1 MLKNGKFD
9 TKTLILQKNIFKM
22 KAIAVE
28 KRGGGRPVKVYTL
41 SEYLLK
47 EEKSVEKHE
56 FYNGQIIPMPGS
68 KATHNQI
75 GGNVITAI
83 NVAVKP
89 LKKFRVLTSDQ
100 KIYVEAENIVVYP
113 DVLVICGA
121 LQFWNGREDL
131 IVNPLLIVEVL
142 SKSTRKYDKSDKFM
156 LYQNL
161 PSFQEY
167 VLIEPNKVH
176 VESWFKTADDTWNKW
191 TVHELQKNIPL
202 RALNVEIALADIYE
216 HIF

>member
-1 MLKNGKFD
+1 
-9 TKTLILQKNIFKM
+9 M

-28 KRGGGRPVKVYTL
+28 KMGGGRPVKVSSL

-47 EEKSVEKHE
+47 EEKSVEKNE
-56 FYNGQIIPMPGS
+56 FYNGQIIQMPGS
-68 KATHNQI
+68 KATHNEIAMNI
-75 GGNVITAI
+75 GSAI
-83 NVAVKP
+83 KFAVKP
-89 LKKFRVLTSDQ
+89 LPKKFRIFNSDQ
-100 KIYVEAENIVVYP
+100 KIYIEPENIVVYP
-113 DVLVICGA
+113 DVLVICEA
-121 LQFWNGREDL
+121 PQFWNGREDL
-131 IVNPLLIVEVL
+131 IINPLLIVEVL

-167 VLIEPNKVH
+167 ILIEPNKVH
-176 VESWFKTADDTWNKW
+176 VESWFKTADDTWNKL
-191 TVHELQKNIPL
+191 TVNELQKNIML

>member
-1 MLKNGKFD
+1 MDVSDLNFNFAEN
-9 TKTLILQKNIFKM
+9 TLKM

-28 KRGGGRPVKVYTL
+28 KMSGGRPVKVYTL

-47 EEKSVEKHE
+47 EEKSVEKNE
-56 FYNGQIIPMPGS
+56 FYNGQIIQMPGS

-83 NVAVKP
+83 NIAVKP

-176 VESWFKTADDTWNKW
+176 VESWFKTADDTWNKLA
-191 TVHELQKNIPL
+191 VNDLQKNIAL

>member
-1 MLKNGKFD
+1 
-9 TKTLILQKNIFKM
+9 M

-28 KRGGGRPVKVYTL
+28 KVGKTKFDEIYSL
-41 SEYLLK
+41 SDYLLK
-47 EEKSVEKHE
+47 EEKSAKKHE
-56 FYNGQIIPMPGS
+56 FYNGQIIQMPDS

-83 NVAVKP
+83 NIAVKP
-89 LKKFRVLTSDQ
+89 LKKIRVLTSDQ
-100 KIYVEAENIVVYP
+100 KIYVEAVNIVVYP
-113 DVLVICGA
+113 DVLVICGT
-121 LQFWNGREDL
+121 LEFWNGREDL
-131 IVNPLLIVEVL
+131 IINPLLIVEIG
-142 SKSTRKYDKSDKFM
+142 SKNARKSYKSSKFM

-191 TVHELQKNIPL
+191 TVNDLQKNITL

-216 HIF
+216 HIFLIK

>member
-1 MLKNGKFD
+1 
-9 TKTLILQKNIFKM
+9 M

-28 KRGGGRPVKVYTL
+28 KMGGGRPVKIYSL

-47 EEKSVEKHE
+47 EEKSVKKHE
-56 FYNGQIIPMPGS
+56 FYNGQIIQMPGS
-68 KATHNQI
+68 KANHNEIAMNI
-75 GGNVITAI
+75 GSAI
-83 NVAVKP
+83 KFAIKP
-89 LKKFRVLTSDQ
+89 LSKIFRIFNSDQ
-100 KIYVEAENIVVYP
+100 KIYIEAENIVVYP
-113 DVLVICGA
+113 DVLVICEA
-121 LQFWNGREDL
+121 PQFWNGREDL
-131 IVNPLLIVEVL
+131 IINPLLIVEVL

-167 VLIEPNKVH
+167 VLIEPNKPH
-176 VESWFKTADDTWNKW
+176 VESWFKTADDTWNKL
-191 TVHELQKNIPL
+191 TANDLQKNIAL